1 VPVAAWPGH
10 HGKAGDDSDKDRGSA
25 HRSDGGG
32 IAAIVFA
39 VLFVVGFLLNTNTP
53 EGDESNAEWVR
64 HFADSGNRRMI
75 VTGAILLAPAT
86 LAFLIFL
93 GALRDR
99 LRTAAPGTEWISTIA
114 FASGTVFVAMVG
126 SSPSGW

>member
-1 VPVAAWPGH
+1 
-10 HGKAGDDSDKDRGSA
+10 
-25 HRSDGGG
+25 
-32 IAAIVFA
+32 VFA

-75 VTGAILLAPAT
+75 VTGAILLALAT